1 MEYSHDRFNYHVC
14 KRERKIRAIDRS
26 RMRKGLPFKR
36 PQHSPYTKLKPQH
49 CPFGWSCLFIESETD
64 YLRSILL
71 CIKILRYRVPLPSGM
86 YGIVSTVAEDSL
98 GLLLPFKESRGS
110 DGGPAHLMSIPHS
123 PFLQHPLEDT

>member
-1 MEYSHDRFNYHVC
+1 MMDSITMC
-14 KRERKIRAIDRS
+14 AREKGRYEPSTAVGCGRASLSND
-26 RMRKGLPFKR
+26 
-36 PQHSPYTKLKPQH
+36 HNTHPYTKLKLQH

-71 CIKILRYRVPLPSGM
+71 CIKILRYRVPLRSGM